1 MRYLQLTLICAAI
14 LTACSSPLSGPK
26 PTPVTNDETRAVQA
40 AKKLYEERKTKGDEF
55 KSQCLSED
63 IIPGWVADIA
73 HQPRTPE
80 DEDPAN
86 QCAAFRDGRAKH
98 FVELDPDGN
107 FLRAY

>member
-1 MRYLQLTLICAAI
+1 MTKIVI
-14 LTACSSPLSGPK
+14 LTVSLLLSGCSFISSGSK
-26 PTPVTNDETRAVQA
+26 PTPVNNEETRAVAA
-40 AKKLYEERKTKGDEF
+40 AKKLYEERKGKGDEF
-55 KSQCLSED
+55 KSQCLSDE

-80 DEDPAN
+80 DDDPTN
-86 QCAAFRDGRAKH
+86 QCASFREGKTKH